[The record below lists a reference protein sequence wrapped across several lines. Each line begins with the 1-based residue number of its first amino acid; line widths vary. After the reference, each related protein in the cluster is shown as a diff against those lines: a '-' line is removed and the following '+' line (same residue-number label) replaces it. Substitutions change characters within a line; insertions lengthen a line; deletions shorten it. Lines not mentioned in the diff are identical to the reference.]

1 MGFGFLLCDM
11 FEGLLLLEGTTPF
24 LLCFFSAQ
32 FVNLMNLLI
41 NEYLKIYKSLN
52 ISLFYVLFV
61 QRIYK
66 KFMNLTSG
74 IFENM

>member
-24 LLCFFSAQ
+24 LLCFFSVQ

-61 QRIYK
+61 QRIHK